1 MTNSNHL
8 ATMAVASSAMRAQS
22 LRVRL
27 ASENMANADSPEF
40 KRRTVEFEVTNPH
53 DNMRDVDFV
62 GVKRIGRDNSAFQMT
77 YDPTNPM
84 ANKDG
89 YVVGSNV
96 NSLIE
101 MTNAREANRSYEAS
115 LNMFEQARNMYSD
128 MIDLLK
134 R

>member
-1 MTNSNHL
+1 MSNNNHL

-27 ASENMANADSPEF
+27 ASENLANADSPEF
-40 KRRTVEFEVTNPH
+40 QRRTVMFEVTNPD

-62 GVKRIGRDNSAFQMT
+62 GIRKIGRDNADFTMT

-84 ANKDG
+84 ANENG

-96 NSLIE
+96 NSLVE

-115 LNMFEQARNMYSD
+115 LNMFEQARTMYTLSL
-128 MIDLLK
+128 IHI
-134 R
+134 